1 MRYLYTI
8 LLYLTTPLIIFR
20 LYWKS
25 RRLPAY
31 RYRIG
36 ERFSFYKNTPMPVD
50 IWIHA
55 VSLGEVVAATP
66 LIQTLLNKKWR
77 VLVTTMTPTG
87 SQQVLN
93 RFGAQVVHQYVPY
106 DLPWVLRRFF
116 RKFQPRIGMI
126 METELWPNI
135 IHQAKRS
142 QVPLLLVNARLSD
155 RAFKQ
160 YIKLR
165 FMFKPVLNE
174 FTTILAQSRQDAQRF
189 IDLGASVQNVK
200 VMGNLKFD
208 LPAVD
213 VDRNLQ
219 QAFKMAFGHD
229 RVILIAA
236 STHEGEEE
244 AFLRRL
250 ATLKN
255 SIPRLLLLI
264 APRHPE
270 RFKTVYQLCQQYSR
284 NTELR
289 SQLHEIDTHTEV
301 IVLDSLGELMLFY
314 SMSDY
319 AFVGGSLVPI
329 GGHNV
334 LEPIAVNVPVLCGPY
349 MNNSKSICDDLCRA
363 NALVKALDTDDLI
376 KKLVDLYENPMRRET
391 QIKNATAVLNANRG
405 ALDRCMEEIERRVGK
420 AQSAHHEEHGKN
432 QKL

>member
-8 LLYLTTPLIIFR
+8 LLYLMTPLIILR

-31 RYRIG
+31 RHRIG
-36 ERFSFYKNTPMPVD
+36 ERFSFYKNAAMPVD
-50 IWIHA
+50 IWLHA

-66 LIQTLLNKKWR
+66 LIQALLKKNLR
-77 VLVTTMTPTG
+77 ILVTTMTPTG

-93 RFGAQVVHQYVPY
+93 RFGTQVVHHYVPY

-116 RKFQPRIGMI
+116 KKFKPRVAVI
-126 METELWPNI
+126 METELWPNM
-135 IHQAKRS
+135 IHQANRYK
-142 QVPLLLVNARLSD
+142 VPILLVNARLSD

-165 FMFKPVLNE
+165 FMFKPVLNQ
-174 FTTILAQSRQDAQRF
+174 FTAILAQSQQDAARF
-189 IDLGASVQNVK
+189 IDLGATSQRVK
-200 VMGNLKFD
+200 VAGNLKFD
-208 LPAVD
+208 VPPVVVD
-213 VDRNLQ
+213 ENLH
-219 QAFKMAFGHD
+219 AFFLNAWGSD
-229 RVILIAA
+229 RVVLIAA

-244 AFLRRL
+244 AFLSRW
-250 ATLKN
+250 ATLK
-255 SIPRLLLLI
+255 SAIPHLLLLI

-270 RFKTVYQLCQQYSR
+270 RFQTVYQLCQRYSSR
-284 NTELR
+284 TGLR
-289 SQLHEIDTHTEV
+289 SQPQTIDENSEV

-319 AFVGGSLVPI
+319 AFVGGSLVPV

-363 NALVKALDTDDLI
+363 NALEKALDADDLI
-376 KKLVDLYENPMRRET
+376 NKLIDLYQNPTRRQA
-391 QIKNATAVLNANRG
+391 QISNATAVLNANRG
-405 ALDRCMEEIERRVGK
+405 TLARLLEQVFI
-420 AQSAHHEEHGKN
+420 QLKN
-432 QKL
+432 KQL

>member
-1 MRYLYTI
+1 MRYFYTI
-8 LLYLTTPLIIFR
+8 LLYLATPLIVLR

-31 RYRIG
+31 RYRIA
-36 ERFSFYKNTPMPVD
+36 ERFSFYKNAPMPVD

-66 LIQTLLNKKWR
+66 LIQALLKKKQR

-93 RFGAQVVHQYVPY
+93 RFGTQVVHHYVPY

-116 RKFQPRIGMI
+116 RRFKPRVGMI

-135 IHQAKRS
+135 IHQAKCS
-142 QVPLLLVNARLSD
+142 QIPLLLVNARLSD

-165 FMFKPVLNE
+165 FMFKLVINE
-174 FTTILAQSRQDAQRF
+174 FTAILAQSQQDAQRF
-189 IDLGASVQNVK
+189 MDLGASPQYVK
-200 VMGNLKFD
+200 VVGNLKFD
-208 LPAVD
+208 LPAVVID
-213 VDRNLQ
+213 KNLQ
-219 QAFKMAFGHD
+219 QVFKAAWGNE
-229 RVILIAA
+229 RVVLIAA

-244 AFLRRL
+244 VFLRQL

-255 SIPRLLLLI
+255 AIPQLLLLI

-270 RFKTVYQLCQQYSR
+270 RFQAVYQLCQQYSY
-284 NTELR
+284 TTGLR
-289 SQLHEIDTHTEV
+289 SQRQNITEQTDV
-301 IVLDSLGELMLFY
+301 VVLDSLGELMLFY

-363 NALVKALDTDDLI
+363 NALEKVLDADDLI
-376 KKLVDLYENPMRRET
+376 KKLVALYQNPMRREA
-391 QIKNATAVLNANRG
+391 QIKNAIAVLHANRG
-405 ALDRCMEEIERRVGK
+405 ALDRCIEEIESQT
-420 AQSAHHEEHGKN
+420 A
-432 QKL
+432 